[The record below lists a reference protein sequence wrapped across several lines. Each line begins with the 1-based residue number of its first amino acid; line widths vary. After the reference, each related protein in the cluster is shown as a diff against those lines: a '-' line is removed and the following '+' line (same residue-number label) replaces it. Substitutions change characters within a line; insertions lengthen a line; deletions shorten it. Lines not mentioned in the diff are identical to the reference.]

1 MELYLGRHTTNYAVV
16 CFYHL
21 YVPLWHTMSHWAQP
35 ALHDTSL
42 ESQPSAE
49 RQEGV
54 NPAQGSSAGQER
66 AWGGKGFLLPVEHT
80 VLFRPTPSR
89 SLWEEWNVRKVVL
102 GTGCCRETTDVSG
115 HWGAKGWLPLLL
127 SSDSPFYEGKSELHI
142 VSFHNTQSWKKQ
154 QAWKK
159 VEGVRLLENLCV
171 CQQPGAKYVT
181 SKLVRTNM
189 FVCWNVFFSLG
200 NMSGNNLPYIWVW
213 SLCDHRTATEMTIYF
228 LRRCVHH
235 KNTHAFQKSY
245 DRRALLD
252 LSRHLS
258 K

>member
-127 SSDSPFYEGKSELHI
+127 SSDSPFYEEKVSCTLWASTIHKAGKSSKHERK
-142 VSFHNTQSWKKQ
+142 WKVWGCLKTC
-154 QAWKK
+154 A
-159 VEGVRLLENLCV
+159 CV
-171 CQQPGAKYVT
+171 
-181 SKLVRTNM
+181 
-189 FVCWNVFFSLG
+189 
-200 NMSGNNLPYIWVW
+200 NNLELSMSPVSWLGPICLSV
-213 SLCDHRTATEMTIYF
+213 EMFSFLWETCQAIICPTFECGLSVTIEQPQRWQF
-228 LRRCVHH
+228 
-235 KNTHAFQKSY
+235 TS
-245 DRRALLD
+245 
-252 LSRHLS
+252 
-258 K
+258 